1 MLKVKRKILYA
12 VTILLLFHFA
22 GTAQP
27 NTPVLPSVTITE
39 TELPPGGAGL
49 KENPNK
55 PSNFIIADILV
66 NGNRKTKP
74 YIIERE
80 LTFKRG
86 DTVLLADLIAKFEYA
101 RQQLMNTKLFN
112 EVVVALKSFRGYLV
126 DVEINVKERWYVFPI
141 PYFKPVDRN
150 LSAWAD
156 KNYSFERVNYGL
168 KLYWDNVTGRND
180 KFKAWFITGYTH
192 QFQFSYEQ
200 PYADKSL
207 KHGYSIS
214 VSHASLKEVNTNTV
228 ENKQVF
234 LKADSIDYAGKY
246 LNQLSSLFV
255 GYYYRPAIRT
265 RHSLLFGLTMNK
277 IDSAVL
283 VANPKY
289 FNNNKTKI
297 FYPELTYRLEY
308 TKIDYIPYPLKGFM
322 GEIMLTKKGI
332 TSDMNLLQLTAKATR
347 AWDLG
352 WKSSYTLNA
361 GGMLKL
367 PFDQPYYNSRMFGY
381 GDFYLRGLEKY
392 VVDGVAG
399 AIVRN
404 TLRRELFKFNVNL
417 SRRAGSHS
425 NIPFRI
431 FAKTYADA
439 GYAYNKSFPE
449 NSLVNTM
456 LYTAGAGFDVLT
468 FYDFVF
474 RFEYSVNQLG
484 EKGIFF
490 HVKND
495 F

>member
-86 DTVLLADLIAKFEYA
+86 DTILLADLIAKFEYA

-214 VSHASLKEVNTNTV
+214 VSHAS
-228 ENKQVF
+228 
-234 LKADSIDYAGKY
+234 
-246 LNQLSSLFV
+246 
-255 GYYYRPAIRT
+255 
-265 RHSLLFGLTMNK
+265 
-277 IDSAVL
+277 
-283 VANPKY
+283 
-289 FNNNKTKI
+289 
-297 FYPELTYRLEY
+297 
-308 TKIDYIPYPLKGFM
+308 
-322 GEIMLTKKGI
+322 
-332 TSDMNLLQLTAKATR
+332 
-347 AWDLG
+347 
-352 WKSSYTLNA
+352 
-361 GGMLKL
+361 
-367 PFDQPYYNSRMFGY
+367 
-381 GDFYLRGLEKY
+381 
-392 VVDGVAG
+392 
-399 AIVRN
+399 
-404 TLRRELFKFNVNL
+404 
-417 SRRAGSHS
+417 
-425 NIPFRI
+425 
-431 FAKTYADA
+431 
-439 GYAYNKSFPE
+439 
-449 NSLVNTM
+449 
-456 LYTAGAGFDVLT
+456 
-468 FYDFVF
+468 
-474 RFEYSVNQLG
+474 
-484 EKGIFF
+484 
-490 HVKND
+490 
-495 F
+495 